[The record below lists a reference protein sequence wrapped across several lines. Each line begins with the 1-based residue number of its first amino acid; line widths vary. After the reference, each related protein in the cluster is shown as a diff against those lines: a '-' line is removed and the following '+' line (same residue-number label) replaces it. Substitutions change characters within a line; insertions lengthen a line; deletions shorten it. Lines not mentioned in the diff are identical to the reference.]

1 MHSRTNMQTAGAF
14 GADYLQERIDR
25 EIMLARPMGVIVESA
40 DELSLVLR
48 APLAPNANH
57 KGTAFGGSLYSLAV
71 LTGWAWLTRFL
82 ATRKL
87 DAEAVIQES
96 SMRFLKPVHG
106 EMRACLENPAAADID
121 KFQKMLVRADR
132 GRIRLQVKMHEGS
145 TLATIFDG
153 LFAAAMR
160 R

>member
-1 MHSRTNMQTAGAF
+1 MQTASTF

-25 EIMLARPMGVIVESA
+25 EIMLAKPMGVIVESA
-40 DELSLVLR
+40 DDAALVLR

-106 EMRACLENPAAADID
+106 EMRACLEIPAAADID
-121 KFQKMLVRADR
+121 KFQKMLMRADR

-145 TLATIFDG
+145 ALATIFDG

>member
-1 MHSRTNMQTAGAF
+1 MQTANAF
-14 GADYLQERIDR
+14 GAVYLQERIDR
-25 EIMLARPMGVIVESA
+25 EIMLARPMGIIVESA
-40 DELSLVLR
+40 DDAALILR

-106 EMRACLENPAAADID
+106 EMRACLEIPAAADID
-121 KFQKMLVRADR
+121 KFQKMLVRANR
-132 GRIRLQVKMHEGS
+132 GRIQLQVKMHEGS
-145 TLATIFDG
+145 VLATVFDG

>member
-1 MHSRTNMQTAGAF
+1 MLQPASAF

-25 EIMLARPMGVIVESA
+25 EIMLARPMGIIVEA
-40 DELSLVLR
+40 ANDAKLVLR

-96 SMRFLKPVHG
+96 NMRFLKPVHG
-106 EMRACLENPAAADID
+106 EMRACLEIPAAADID
-121 KFQKMLVRADR
+121 KFQKMLMRADR
-132 GRIRLQVKMHEGS
+132 GRIRLRVQMHEGS
-145 TLATIFDG
+145 ALATIFDG

>member
-1 MHSRTNMQTAGAF
+1 MQAASTF

-25 EIMLARPMGVIVESA
+25 EIMLARPMGIIVEA
-40 DELSLVLR
+40 ANDARLVLR

-82 ATRKL
+82 VTRKL
-87 DAEAVIQES
+87 DAQAVIQES
-96 SMRFLKPVHG
+96 NMRFLKPVHG
-106 EMRACLENPAAADID
+106 EMRACLEIPADAEVR
-121 KFQKMLVRADR
+121 KFQRMLVRADR

-145 TLATIFDG
+145 TLATVFDG

>member
-1 MHSRTNMQTAGAF
+1 MLKISAF

-25 EIMLARPMGVIVESA
+25 EIMLARPMGIIVEA
-40 DELSLVLR
+40 ANDASLVLR

-82 ATRKL
+82 ATRNL

-106 EMRACLENPAAADID
+106 EMRACIEAPSDADID
-121 KFQKMLVRADR
+121 KFQKMLMRADR

-145 TLATIFDG
+145 ALATVFDG

>member
-1 MHSRTNMQTAGAF
+1 
-14 GADYLQERIDR
+14 
-25 EIMLARPMGVIVESA
+25 MGVIVESA
-40 DELSLVLR
+40 DDQSLVLR

-87 DAEAVIQES
+87 DAVAVIQES

-106 EMRACLENPAAADID
+106 EMRACLEIPAAADID

-145 TLATIFDG
+145 ALATIFDG

>member
-1 MHSRTNMQTAGAF
+1 MQTANAF

-25 EIMLARPMGVIVESA
+25 EIMLARPMGIIVESA
-40 DELSLVLR
+40 DDAALILR

-106 EMRACLENPAAADID
+106 EMRACLEIPAAADID
-121 KFQKMLVRADR
+121 KFQKMLVRANR
-132 GRIRLQVKMHEGS
+132 GRIQLQVKMHEGS
-145 TLATIFDG
+145 VLATVFDG

>member
-1 MHSRTNMQTAGAF
+1 MLKSSAF
-14 GADYLQERIDR
+14 GAKYLQQRIDR
-25 EIMLARPMGVIVESA
+25 EIMLAKPMGIIVEAA
-40 DELSLVLR
+40 DDAALVLR

-106 EMRACLENPAAADID
+106 EMRSCLEIPADEEVD
-121 KFQKMLVRADR
+121 KFQRMLERADR

-145 TLATIFDG
+145 VLATVFDG

>member
-1 MHSRTNMQTAGAF
+1 MLEISAF
-14 GADYLQERIDR
+14 GAEYLQQRIDR
-25 EIMLARPMGVIVESA
+25 EIMLAKPMGIIVEAANDSR
-40 DELSLVLR
+40 VILR

-87 DAEAVIQES
+87 DAQAVIQES

-106 EMRACLENPAAADID
+106 EMRACLEIPAAADID

>member
-1 MHSRTNMQTAGAF
+1 MLQPASTF

-40 DELSLVLR
+40 DDLSLVLR

-71 LTGWAWLTRFL
+71 LAGWAWLTRFL

-106 EMRACLENPAAADID
+106 EMRACLEIPAAADID
-121 KFQKMLVRADR
+121 KFQKMLMRADR

-145 TLATIFDG
+145 ALATIFDG

>member
-1 MHSRTNMQTAGAF
+1 MLQPASAF

-25 EIMLARPMGVIVESA
+25 EIVLARPMGVIVESA
-40 DELSLVLR
+40 DDLSLVLR

-96 SMRFLKPVHG
+96 SMRFLKPVRG
-106 EMRACLENPAAADID
+106 EMRASLEIPAAADID

-145 TLATIFDG
+145 ALATIFDG

>member
-1 MHSRTNMQTAGAF
+1 MHTASAF
-14 GADYLQERIDR
+14 GADYLQRRIDR

-40 DELSLVLR
+40 NDSSLVLR

-96 SMRFLKPVHG
+96 NMRFLKPVHG
-106 EMRACLENPAAADID
+106 EMRACLEIPATADIE
-121 KFQKMLVRADR
+121 KFQKMLVRAAR

-145 TLATIFDG
+145 ALATVFDG

>member
-1 MHSRTNMQTAGAF
+1 MLETNAF
-14 GADYLQERIDR
+14 GADYLQQRIDR
-25 EIMLARPMGVIVESA
+25 EIMLAKPMGVIVEA
-40 DELSLVLR
+40 ATDAGLVLR

-57 KGTAFGGSLYSLAV
+57 KGTAFGGSMYSLAV

-82 ATRKL
+82 VTRNL

-106 EMRACLENPAAADID
+106 EMRASIEAPAADDID
-121 KFQKMLVRADR
+121 KFQKMLLRAAR
-132 GRIRLQVKMHEGS
+132 GRIRLQVKMHEGAA
-145 TLATIFDG
+145 LATVFDG

>member
-1 MHSRTNMQTAGAF
+1 MLQMSAYGAE
-14 GADYLQERIDR
+14 YLQERIDR
-25 EIMLARPMGVIVESA
+25 EIMLAKPMGVIVESA
-40 DELSLVLR
+40 NDSGLILR

-96 SMRFLKPVHG
+96 RMRFLKPVHG
-106 EMRACLENPAAADID
+106 EMRSCLEIPADADVD
-121 KFQKMLVRADR
+121 RFQKMLERADR

-145 TLATIFDG
+145 ALATVFDG

-160 R
+160 RQGS

>member
-1 MHSRTNMQTAGAF
+1 MLETSAF
-14 GADYLQERIDR
+14 GAPYLQARLDR
-25 EIMLARPMGVIVESA
+25 EIMLARPMGIIVEAA
-40 DELSLVLR
+40 DDASLVLR
-48 APLAPNANH
+48 APLGPNANH
-57 KGTAFGGSLYSLAV
+57 QGTAFGGSLYSLAV

-82 ATRKL
+82 VTRKL

-96 SMRFLKPVHG
+96 SIRFLTPVHG
-106 EMRACLENPAAADID
+106 EMRACLRIPADTAVE

-132 GRIRLQVKMHEGS
+132 GRIRLQVEMHQGS
-145 TLATIFDG
+145 ALASVFDG